1 MKSLRVAK
9 NYHDCRVYFDGNES
23 SKAAYTTADFCCGR
37 RYINYP
43 PCWRVVYGGVIAL
56 INLVF
61 YLYPRTHSGGDG
73 SRFNKASFEARWLL
87 ALEACKERSS
97 VFFKFL
103 GSKTYFTDR

>member
-1 MKSLRVAK
+1 MKSLRVA
-9 NYHDCRVYFDGNES
+9 
-23 SKAAYTTADFCCGR
+23 
-37 RYINYP
+37 
-43 PCWRVVYGGVIAL
+43 

-61 YLYPRTHSGGDG
+61 YLYSRTHSGGDG

-103 GSKTYFTDR
+103 GAKAYFTNRQVNGCLLVDAVFNLTSLRFSNGFYNVCGHSAALRIWH